1 MQDLSN
7 EYTGT
12 GTESGVTT
20 GRAWESAESRPADP
34 VATAASRARQLREGA
49 SQTLRSARD
58 KVSAAYDRTADQAT
72 RAYHGARGYA
82 QDNPG
87 LAAATVF
94 AAGLGIG
101 MLIGSRR
108 AGRARRRG
116 IVPAV
121 AFALAQAVR
130 DVFGRLR

>member
-1 MQDLSN
+1 MQDLPN

-12 GTESGVTT
+12 GTGSGATT
-20 GRAWESAESRPADP
+20 GRTWESGELRPTEP
-34 VATAASRARQLREGA
+34 LSEAASRARRLRDEA

-58 KVSAAYDRTADQAT
+58 KVGAAYDRTADQAS
-72 RAYHGARGYA
+72 RAYYGARGYA

-101 MLIGSRR
+101 MLIGAR
-108 AGRARRRG
+108 AAARAYRRG
-116 IVPAV
+116 LLPTV
-121 AFALAQAVR
+121 AFARAQTVR
-130 DVFGRLR
+130 DVFDRIR